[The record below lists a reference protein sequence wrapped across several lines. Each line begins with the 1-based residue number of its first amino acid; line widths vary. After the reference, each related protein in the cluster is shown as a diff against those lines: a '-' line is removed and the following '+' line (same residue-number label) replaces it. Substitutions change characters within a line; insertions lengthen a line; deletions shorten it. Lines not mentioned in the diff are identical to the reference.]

1 MMKRTSLFGGQA
13 GLSLPEL
20 LVVSAILVTL
30 LGLLHTTFR
39 YQTMSQRRET
49 AKNVTQT
56 DLRVWVERMV
66 RDIRVAGYDPRET
79 NATTTTFTIVALSP
93 TEIRFT
99 SDFDG
104 DGTLDSGAQENLG
117 YRLNGDTLE
126 LWRGGSSWRPVLHG
140 VSSLTLTCFDAQG
153 PDPDSEI
160 TCAASPQS
168 IRRSVSA
175 IRIALTAQA
184 ETGGV
189 PTMGAPVISQQATA
203 ELRNEVY

>member
-1 MMKRTSLFGGQA
+1 MKRRTRFGGDA

-20 LVVSAILVTL
+20 LIVSAILVTL
-30 LGLLHTTFR
+30 VGLLHTTFR
-39 YQTMSQRRET
+39 YQTMAQRRES

-56 DLRVWVERMV
+56 ELRVWVERMV

-104 DGTLDSGAQENLG
+104 DGTLDSGAQENIG
-117 YRLNGDTLE
+117 YRLNGDALE
-126 LWRGGSSWRPVLHG
+126 LWRGGTSWRPVLQG
-140 VSSLTLTCFDAQG
+140 VNSLTLTCFDAQ
-153 PDPDSEI
+153 DATL

-175 IRIALTAQA
+175 IGIALTAEA

-203 ELRNEVY
+203 ELRNEIF

>member
-1 MMKRTSLFGGQA
+1 MTRMARFGGQA

-39 YQTMSQRRET
+39 YQVMSQRRET

-66 RDIRVAGYDPRET
+66 HDIRVAGYDPRET
-79 NATTTTFTIVALSP
+79 NASTTTFTIVALSP

-99 SDFDG
+99 TDFDG
-104 DGTLDSGAQENLG
+104 DGTLDSGAQENVG
-117 YRLNGDTLE
+117 YRLNGDALE
-126 LWRGGSSWRPVLHG
+126 LWRGGSSWRPVLQG
-140 VSSLTLTCFDAQG
+140 VSDLTLTCFDAQEA
-153 PDPDSEI
+153 SL

-175 IRIALTAQA
+175 IGIALTAQA

-189 PTMGAPVISQQATA
+189 PTMGAPVLSQQATA
-203 ELRNEVY
+203 ELRNEIY

>member
-1 MMKRTSLFGGQA
+1 MKRDTRLGGQA

-39 YQTMSQRRET
+39 YQAMAQRRES

-56 DLRVWVERMV
+56 ELRVWVERMV
-66 RDIRVAGYDPRET
+66 RDIRVAGYDPRES

-104 DGTLDSGAQENLG
+104 DGTLDSNAQENLG

-140 VSSLTLTCFDAQG
+140 VSNLTLTCFDAQES
-153 PDPDSEI
+153 PL

-175 IRIALTAQA
+175 IGIALTAEA

-189 PTMGAPVISQQATA
+189 PTMGAPVLTQQATA
-203 ELRNEVY
+203 ELRNEIY

>member
-1 MMKRTSLFGGQA
+1 MTRDARFDGQA

-39 YQTMSQRRET
+39 YQVHSQRRET

-56 DLRVWVERMV
+56 DLRIWVERMV
-66 RDIRVAGYDPRET
+66 RDIRVAGYDPREI
-79 NATTTTFTIVALSP
+79 NPTTPTFTITALSP
-93 TEIRFT
+93 TEIRLT
-99 SDFDG
+99 TDFNG
-104 DGTLDSGAQENLG
+104 DGSLDSGAQENIG
-117 YRLNGDTLE
+117 YRLNGDALE
-126 LWRGGSSWRPVLHG
+126 LWRGGSSWRPVLEG
-140 VSSLTLTCFDAQG
+140 VSNLTFTCFDAQEA
-153 PDPDSEI
+153 SL

-175 IRIALTAQA
+175 ISIALTAEA

-189 PTMGAPVISQQATA
+189 PTMAAPVLSQQATA
-203 ELRNEVY
+203 ELRNEIY